1 MYLEYW
7 ELDKLPFENVPDP
20 GFMYYSPMHSE
31 ALTRMLY
38 VAQSRK
44 GAGML
49 TGEVGCG
56 KTTVSR
62 AFAEQLPSDDFE
74 IALVTNP
81 SMSPT
86 ALLRE
91 IAYQLGHEIST
102 DSKIDSLHALNDAMI
117 ENVNQDKDTVI
128 VIDEAHLI
136 KYPEMYEE
144 LRLLLNFQL
153 NDRFLLTLIL
163 LGQPELKKVIRS
175 IPQFEQRI
183 AIKYHLDPF
192 DFFETVKYITFRLKK
207 AGGTKGIFTHAAV
220 EDIFEY
226 SEGVPRKI
234 HNICDLGLLV
244 GAGKK
249 APVVDSRIIS
259 ELIEE
264 QRL

>member
-7 ELDKLPFENVPDP
+7 KLNELPFENVPDP
-20 GFMYYSPMHSE
+20 RFLYYSPMHSE

-38 VAQSRK
+38 VAKSRK

-62 AFAEQLPSDDFE
+62 AFAEQLPSNNFE

-81 SMSPT
+81 SMGPT
-86 ALLRE
+86 ALLIE
-91 IAYQLGHEIST
+91 IAYQLGHGVAANT
-102 DSKIDSLHALNDAMI
+102 KIDSLHALNDTMI
-117 ENVNQDKDTVI
+117 ENVNQGKDTV
-128 VIDEAHLI
+128 VVVDEAHLL
-136 KYPEMYEE
+136 KDPEIYEE
-144 LRLLLNFQL
+144 LRLLLNFQF

-163 LGQPELKKVIRS
+163 LGQPELKKIIRA

-183 AIKYHLDPF
+183 AIKYHLNPF
-192 DFFETVKYITFRLKK
+192 DFSETVNYIMFRLKK
-207 AGGTKGIFTHAAV
+207 AGGTKGIFTREAV
-220 EDIFEY
+220 ENIFEY
-226 SEGVPRKI
+226 SGGVPRNI
-234 HNICDLGLLV
+234 NNICDLGLLV
-244 GAGKK
+244 AAGRK
-249 APVVDSRIIS
+249 APVVDSKIVS